1 LAADLAILF
10 TVVMHHQAGEVT
22 KLLRLLRAGDRKAE
36 SELFELTYAEL
47 RRMARAKLNG
57 ERIGH
62 TLTPT
67 ALVHEAYVRL
77 SERDHTLFDRTHFF
91 AVAATAMRRVLV
103 DHARA
108 RQAAKRGSA
117 PDRIGLEDAEIS
129 SPEFDEQL
137 LALDEALDS
146 LSQTNPRQ
154 SKVVEMRYF
163 AGLSEQE
170 IADILEVTSRTVNRD
185 WQMARAWLHQRLYA

>member
-1 LAADLAILF
+1 
-10 TVVMHHQAGEVT
+10 MHPQPGDVT
-22 KLLRLLRAGDRKAE
+22 KLLRLLRTGDRKAE

-47 RRMARAKLNG
+47 RRMARAKLKG
-57 ERIGH
+57 ERVSH
-62 TLTPT
+62 TLTST

-77 SERDHTLFDRTHFF
+77 SERDHTLLDRSHLF

-117 PDRIGLEDAEIS
+117 PDRIGLEDVEIS

-137 LALDEALDS
+137 LALDEALES

-163 AGLSEQE
+163 AGLSEKE
-170 IADILEVTSRTVNRD
+170 IADLLGVTSRTVDRD
-185 WQMARAWLHQRLYA
+185 WHRARAWLHERLSP